1 MAFCYC
7 LRQFVCLSHKRHRY
21 RSSIIERS
29 EDDYADQAIEP
40 DLNIET
46 IFEERT
52 PKRNAY
58 LLITLYRSGSTLTGE
73 MFNRNLDFLYFFEPL
88 GKVKPF
94 R

>member
-1 MAFCYC
+1 MS
-7 LRQFVCLSHKRHRY
+7 VCHGQLTKDFD
-21 RSSIIERS
+21 IEHIT
-29 EDDYADQAIEP
+29 DDYAEQAIDT

-46 IFEERT
+46 IFEEKT

-88 GKVKPF
+88 GKIEIFDWNYAKQ
-94 R
+94 

>member
-1 MAFCYC
+1 MD
-7 LRQFVCLSHKRHRY
+7 
-21 RSSIIERS
+21 IERT

-46 IFEERT
+46 IFEEKT

>member
-1 MAFCYC
+1 MS
-7 LRQFVCLSHKRHRY
+7 VCCGKLAKDFD
-21 RSSIIERS
+21 IEHNI
-29 EDDYADQAIEP
+29 DDYAEQAIDT

-46 IFEERT
+46 IFEEKT

-88 GKVKPF
+88 GKIEIFDWNYAKQ
-94 R
+94 